1 MMFFGG
7 YKMEGISMMRKEN
20 WSLGYVFQFRFRL
33 AIVAR
38 EYHLIGQE
46 IVFFPFSRHKF
57 EKKKKKILNYK
68 EARHNYNVIII
79 MDGLNHFSAGS

>member
-20 WSLGYVFQFRFRL
+20 WSLGYVFQFRSRL
-33 AIVAR
+33 AIITR
-38 EYHLIGQE
+38 EYHLTGNS
-46 IVFFPFSRHKF
+46 FFPFSRHKF
-57 EKKKKKILNYK
+57 EKKKILNYK